1 MADNKYSQEIAE
13 MEISDSIAEVGMMA
27 DEDWAEYGEWLK
39 NTEPTPCSMSDEEL
53 DSFRTV
59 ATPEEMYT
67 FLFG

>member
-1 MADNKYSQEIAE
+1 MADNYSQEMAE
-13 MEISDSIAEVGMMA
+13 MEISDSIAEVGEIGM
-27 DEDWAEYGEWLK
+27 EDWAEYGKWLK
-39 NTEPTPCSMSDEEL
+39 ETEPTPCSMSDEEL